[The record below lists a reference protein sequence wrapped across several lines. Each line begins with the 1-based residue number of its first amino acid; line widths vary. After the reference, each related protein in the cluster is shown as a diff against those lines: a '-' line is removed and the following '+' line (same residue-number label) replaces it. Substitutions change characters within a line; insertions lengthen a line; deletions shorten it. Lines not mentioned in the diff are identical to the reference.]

1 MVSNLLMGGRN
12 RAIDD
17 ESDTTE
23 TLEQEFQIHGADFTR
38 SLFARTQSDGSLP

>member
-1 MVSNLLMGGRN
+1 MVSNLLMGRQI

-23 TLEQEFQIHGADFTR
+23 ILEEEFQIHGADLTR
-38 SLFARTQSDGSLP
+38 SLFTKTQSDGSLP